1 LFCYRKEVVLHGVD
15 MDGVMTSNDDD
26 GGNLVHDEKGVIYT
40 YLTHEQHQEASEQQ
54 QQQQQYVTLKHGKT
68 QQD

>member
-1 LFCYRKEVVLHGVD
+1 